1 MSRPFTSD
9 ITCWPSV
16 YEPEKGRPASLS
28 ALVRR
33 IRDPKPSPAKDATG
47 RWAAAS
53 FRGHYRSL
61 ANFIS
66 AEAIV
71 LDVDSGVDH
80 QRFVLEPFLGITMW
94 CHTTWTPG
102 RWRIVVPLDTAVD
115 VYEFPRVHRAL
126 LTMAECGGLFC
137 ERGQSAAQAYA
148 LPCTGGAPYQW
159 AELDGPYF
167 DVETALKQ
175 FPEAEPELEPH
186 RSHGPIDASY
196 ASRLYRAKQYLAC
209 IPEAVAGRG
218 GHKATFGAACALV
231 RGFGLA
237 EKDAMTLLVDDYN
250 SRCDPPWSLT
260 ELRHK
265 VKQAA
270 AKGQMAPGKLAEK
283 TG

>member
-1 MSRPFTSD
+1 
-9 ITCWPSV
+9 
-16 YEPEKGRPASLS
+16 
-28 ALVRR
+28 
-33 IRDPKPSPAKDATG
+33 
-47 RWAAAS
+47 
-53 FRGHYRSL
+53 L

-80 QRFVLEPFLGITMW
+80 QRFVLEPFLGLTMW

-126 LTMAECGGLFC
+126 LAMAERGGLFC

-175 FPEAEPELEPH
+175 FPEAEPEPVTYDSLKPPED
-186 RSHGPIDASY
+186 G
-196 ASRLYRAKQYLAC
+196 SRESTMYRAKRYLKA
-209 IPEAVAGRG
+209 IPGAISGQS

-237 EKDAMTLLVDDYN
+237 EKDALTLLVDEYN
-250 SRCDPPWSLT
+250 PRCNPPWSLT

-270 AKGQMAPGKLAEK
+270 TKGQMSTGRLAAVSLPR
-283 TG
+283 